1 MFMTLLKHEWRAT
14 KGILG
19 LLCLIILGSGAAM
32 GGSCWF
38 LTLESGAFQ
47 AEIWS
52 ILALI
57 MFMTAF
63 VVIPICCAGGL
74 FYLIW
79 RFYQSRFTDEGYL
92 TFTLP
97 VTTHQ
102 NLLSSTVNILWGCVL
117 VLLAAACAMAIF
129 LALMLLGYNQYI
141 IWADV
146 WTDIQTV
153 FPQMWESF
161 VSIWNDSW
169 QNILWALAAVVSTG
183 ISKVILMM
191 LAVTVGSILAKK
203 HKILTAVGAYWSIG
217 LVKNILYANVL
228 IMSDSEKW
236 SIQFPFFTGLV
247 LSVAGYFVMHYLVDK
262 KLNLN

>member
-19 LLCLIILGSGAAM
+19 LLCLIILGSGTAM

-38 LTLESGAFQ
+38 LTLEPEAFQ
-47 AEIWS
+47 AEIWN
-52 ILALI
+52 ILAMI

-63 VVIPICCAGGL
+63 VVIPVCCAGGL

-102 NLLSSTVNILWGCVL
+102 NLLSSIVNILWGCVL

-129 LALMLLGYNQYI
+129 LALMVWRCNDMI
-141 IWADV
+141 IWGDV
-146 WTDIQTV
+146 WRELPEIWD
-153 FPQMWESF
+153 SF
-161 VSIWNDSW
+161 VSMWNNSW

-203 HKILTAVGAYWSIG
+203 HKILTAVGAYWAIG